1 MFPDLQ
7 RKNNDKQEVF
17 TEEVELTPIEITDY
31 ATDSEEPLE
40 LDVYNPSSEIEFDLI
55 HTMLDLSFNWDKE
68 SVLGTAQLTLKP
80 HFYPASTLILDAVN
94 FKVSSVKD
102 LNSGYMLSYDYL
114 DRSDL
119 IVDLGKA
126 YNRTDTIRLEIDYI
140 AFPSKTGGSSAITS
154 DRGLFFIN
162 SEGQG
167 EKPQQIWT
175 QGETEH
181 NSKWFPT
188 IDKPNSRTSQE
199 IKLTVEDRFVT
210 LSNGLLIDSKDNG
223 NGTRTDHWYQEKSHA
238 PYLFAVVVGEFS
250 KVQDKWRG
258 IDVDYYVEPD

>member
-1 MFPDLQ
+1 MSNTTRLEKL
-7 RKNNDKQEVF
+7 KNIDTQIHVEDDIICDK
-17 TEEVELTPIEITDY
+17 
-31 ATDSEEPLE
+31 
-40 LDVYNPSSEIEFDLI
+40 
-55 HTMLDLSFNWDKE
+55 DKK
-68 SVLGTAQLTLKP
+68 TL
-80 HFYPASTLILDAVN
+80 
-94 FKVSSVKD
+94 
-102 LNSGYMLSYDYL
+102 
-114 DRSDL
+114 SDL

-126 YNRTDTIRLEIDYI
+126 YHRTDTIRLEIDYI

-258 IDVDYYVEPD
+258 IDVDYYVEPKFEDYAKDIFPYTVEMLEFFSTTLYLYNAMFTLMSLFFSCAADF